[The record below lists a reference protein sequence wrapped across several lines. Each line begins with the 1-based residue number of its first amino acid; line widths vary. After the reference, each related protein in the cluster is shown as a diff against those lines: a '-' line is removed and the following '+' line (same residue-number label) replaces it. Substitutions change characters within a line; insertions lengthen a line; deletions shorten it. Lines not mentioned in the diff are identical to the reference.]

1 MKEAFKSRLTSDRL
15 FVARFHYAAD
25 SQKDPTT
32 PEGRKWLERALVG
45 YSGGITGPTWRKEME
60 IDPEASASGKAI
72 PKFYEWMKNG
82 RIICDPVVDISGA
95 TLYGSYDHGYANP
108 ACYLVHGIWPDGM
121 RRTIWECYG
130 SHIHPQEMAQVIRGK
145 SVVTAHDGQHLD
157 GNPYAG
163 KEVLKICD
171 PEIDRRNIPQS
182 DGSVKKVI
190 ELFRDGGVHFV
201 KGERG
206 NDLTVLSWLLGTLWH
221 DVLSPSFQIASN
233 CRNLISEFGG
243 LEHVGISDFQA
254 LTKNKP
260 EGLKD
265 KDNHAWDAW
274 KYFMMRFPVIPRVNE
289 PQVSEGG
296 TFEWWKKM
304 AQKGKAPKHVT
315 YSFQRSTVR

>member
-32 PEGRKWLERALVG
+32 PEGRKWLDRALVG
-45 YSGGITGPTWRKEME
+45 YPGGMQGAKWRKEME
-60 IDPEASASGKAI
+60 IDPEASASGRAI
-72 PKFYEWMKNG
+72 PHFYEWVKNG
-82 RIICDPVVDISGA
+82 RIICDPGPDITGA

-108 ACYLVHGIWPDGM
+108 ACYLVHAIWPDGM
-121 RRTIWECYG
+121 RRTIWEVYG
-130 SHIHPQEMAQVIRGK
+130 SYIHPQDMAKVIRGQA
-145 SVVTAHDGQHLD
+145 VTLSDGRHFE

-171 PEIDRRNIPQS
+171 PEIDRRTSPQS
-182 DGSVKKVI
+182 DGTVKKVI
-190 ELFRDGGVHFV
+190 EFFRDGGVHFI

-206 NDLTVLSWLLGTLWH
+206 NDLTVLSWLLGTLWQNP
-221 DVLSPSFQIASN
+221 LSPSFQIASN

-243 LEHVGISDFQA
+243 LEHLEISDFQA
-254 LTKNKP
+254 LVKNKP

-274 KYFMMRFPVIPRVNE
+274 KYFMMRFPVVPNQKPPE
-289 PQVSEGG
+289 ENDAGS
-296 TFEWWKKM
+296 FEWWKKM
-304 AQKGKAPKHVT
+304 AQKGKAPKHMT
-315 YSFQRSTVR
+315 YSFQRSSVR